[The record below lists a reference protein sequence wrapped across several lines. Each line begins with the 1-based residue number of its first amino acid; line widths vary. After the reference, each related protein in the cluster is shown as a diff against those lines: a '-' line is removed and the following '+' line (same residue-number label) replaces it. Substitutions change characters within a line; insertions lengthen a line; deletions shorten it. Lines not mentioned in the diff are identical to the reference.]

1 MNLFNVYY
9 LKFSLFRKII
19 KKEKIINKL
28 MFSDIKFD
36 GFLNYFLRI
45 KIS

>member
-1 MNLFNVYY
+1 
-9 LKFSLFRKII
+9 
-19 KKEKIINKL
+19 

-45 KIS
+45 KISLYDLYVCYFLIENVLIDMWILFW